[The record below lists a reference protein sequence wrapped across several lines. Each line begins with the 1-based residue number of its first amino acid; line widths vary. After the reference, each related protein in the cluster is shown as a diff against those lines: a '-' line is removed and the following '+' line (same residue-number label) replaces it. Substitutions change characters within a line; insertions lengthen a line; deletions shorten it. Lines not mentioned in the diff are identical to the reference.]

1 MKKSA
6 AIFSA
11 FAAIVMSVVSCSHHQ
26 GDQVVAKAVGK
37 KLYRSEVVRFIPPS
51 VSAEDSLALAM
62 QYINAWAGELIMN
75 EMAEKQLS
83 KSEKDVSAEL
93 EDYKNSLLK
102 YKYEQHYIQE
112 RLDTVVTAEQIISHY
127 KANPD
132 LYKLTV
138 PIVKARFV
146 KFPQGYPL
154 KEQLVHLLMSD
165 QEDSDVQ
172 LDSLSYNT
180 AAGFKTYGDKWVD
193 IVTLARDFGM
203 DYGTLLGA
211 LRDSVIDLTDSQGME
226 YVARIAAFIPG
237 GKVAPLEY
245 CMEKIRDIIISQ
257 RKYSLSTSLE
267 QDLLDDALENGKF
280 VIYGNDEK

>member
-1 MKKSA
+1 MRRSA
-6 AIFSA
+6 VIFSFLAA
-11 FAAIVMSVVSCSHHQ
+11 FVMSAVSCSHHQ
-26 GDQVVAKAVGK
+26 GDPVVARAVGK

-51 VSAEDSLALAM
+51 VTAEDSLALAL

-102 YKYEQHYIQE
+102 YRYEQHYIQE
-112 RLDTVVTAEQIISHY
+112 RLDTVVTEEQITGHY
-127 KANPD
+127 NANPD

-138 PIVKARFV
+138 PVVKAKFV
-146 KFPQGYPL
+146 KFPEGYPL

-165 QEDSDVQ
+165 QDDSDSQ

-180 AAGFKTYGDKWVD
+180 AAGFKTYGDQWID

-211 LRDSVIDLTDSQGME
+211 MRNSVIDLTDSQGVE
-226 YVARIAAFIPG
+226 YVARIGAFIPG

-245 CMEKIRDIIISQ
+245 CAEKIRDIIISR

-267 QDLLDDALENGKF
+267 QDLLNDALENGKF
-280 VIYGNDEK
+280 IIYGNDEK